1 MLDVN
6 LGCETSER
14 VALELKERGRPFVAL
29 SGYSREQHPPA
40 FSGAPAFTKPLKPEL
55 LVRELRRLLETESRK
70 NR

>member
-1 MLDVN
+1 
-6 LGCETSER
+6 
-14 VALELKERGRPFVAL
+14 LKERGRPFVAL

-55 LVRELRRLLETESRK
+55 LVGELRRLLETESRK